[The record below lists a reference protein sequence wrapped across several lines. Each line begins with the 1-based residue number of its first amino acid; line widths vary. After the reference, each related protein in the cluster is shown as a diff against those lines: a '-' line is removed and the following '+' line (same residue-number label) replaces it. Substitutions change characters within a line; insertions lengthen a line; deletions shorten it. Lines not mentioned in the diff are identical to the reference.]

1 MLADHHGVH
10 YQRKRKVGRAPS
22 NRLDDFAGTERASFC
37 RVRWDVLQHG
47 IQLGEDEARCQ
58 RFHRVHAAGIL
69 HGQQGQDTHAVYVP
83 LVKGLQVGLN
93 AGTTRRIP
101 TRRWSRQS
109 ASCCRLQHGGEE
121 IQFAP
126 HGVLVGIPDRQGV
139 FRYRVQ

>member
-1 MLADHHGVH
+1 M
-10 YQRKRKVGRAPS
+10 GRAPS

-69 HGQQGQDTHAVYVP
+69 YGQQGQDTHAVYVP

-93 AGTTRRIP
+93 AGTARRIRP
-101 TRRWSRQS
+101 GDSQGNRRH
-109 ASCCRLQHGGEE
+109 A
-121 IQFAP
+121 
-126 HGVLVGIPDRQGV
+126 VGSNMAEKKFSSHRMA
-139 FRYRVQ
+139 YS